1 MEPSALGQVS
11 VVLGD
16 AGYAEKRG
24 ALRIGALKLEF
35 RRVFEGPNGR
45 SGLILADEITG
56 DPGVDA
62 HVLRRIRACLSALD
76 QMGSRRQL
84 AIVVIAQPAA
94 RECHAWLSA
103 SMRTIWLSPQASLQE
118 TQDALAALLPL
129 RIPQAQ
135 VEGADGIREL
145 RKLVTHDS
153 RLADSDAVR
162 TLIAAAGGG
171 AVKVENAFL
180 TLVQSSIAREAE

>member
-1 MEPSALGQVS
+1 
-11 VVLGD
+11 
-16 AGYAEKRG
+16 
-24 ALRIGALKLEF
+24 
-35 RRVFEGPNGR
+35 
-45 SGLILADEITG
+45 
-56 DPGVDA
+56 
-62 HVLRRIRACLSALD
+62 
-76 QMGSRRQL
+76 MGSRRQL